1 MRSIIPVDAAD
12 ALEVVRAAQ
21 VTAER
26 NREVAEERR
35 RAGRSRDAERN
46 DARANTISEAAE
58 RIETI
63 ISVGR
68 PVRISDDRS
77 HLRAKKGR
85 VFLGE
90 LSGDPNTPPH
100 LWLALTVVRVST
112 KTAKVIGLGRDNVE
126 VDATLNLGRDG
137 EVPWHWRPISHEWSA
152 GSMLDSLLPPLP
164 GEPADRGIESQ
175 PSISGGGDDQAG

>member
-21 VTAER
+21 LTVER
-26 NREVAEERR
+26 NREVADQRR
-35 RAGRSRDAERN
+35 KAGRSREAERN
-46 DARANTISEAAE
+46 EARANTISDAVE
-58 RIETI
+58 RIEKI

-100 LWLALTVVRVST
+100 LWLALTVVRVSSRT
-112 KTAKVIGLGRDNVE
+112 CKVIGLGTDDIE
-126 VDATLNLGRDG
+126 VDATVNLGRDG
-137 EVPWHWRPISHEWSA
+137 EVPWHWRAISHEWSA

-164 GEPADRGIESQ
+164 GKPADRGVESQ
-175 PSISGGGDDQAG
+175 PSIREGD